1 LVEPQQP
8 NTTGDGN
15 ISQDEPDRVDY
26 GLMLGAGAAF
36 SRFSASVRYDLGLL
50 DLFSRYGS
58 SGGTVKNRTWLV
70 LVAVHLCNDLGR

>member
-1 LVEPQQP
+1 
-8 NTTGDGN
+8 
-15 ISQDEPDRVDY
+15 
-26 GLMLGAGAAF
+26 MLGAGAAF